1 MHGTS
6 SYGLGAAPAK
16 ASARDVR
23 LAWLIHAFTASGI
36 VAGMLA
42 LVAVIEGR
50 AEAAVEWLLVGTLID
65 TIDGPLAR
73 AWGAAEA
80 LPQIDG
86 HLLDT
91 VVDFVG
97 CVAVPLAFLWRFEL
111 LPAAASL
118 PILSVAFVT
127 SALWF
132 ARTDMMTEDS
142 WFNGFPTAWNLVV
155 PTMFLIN
162 GAPLVNGVIVMVLA
176 VLQLSNVKFV
186 HPGRVV
192 QLRPI
197 TLAVTA
203 TWLAAIAA
211 FTGTVGQDL
220 PWWGPVLLLVGP
232 AYQIVLTLRRTF
244 VDTQPP
250 PPPPA

>member
-1 MHGTS
+1 MPGTS
-6 SYGLGAAPAK
+6 PSGLGDAAR

-23 LAWLIHAFTASGI
+23 LAWLIHVFTASGI

-42 LVAVIEGR
+42 LFAVMERRPG
-50 AEAAVEWLLVGTLID
+50 AAIGWLVVGTVID
-65 TIDGPLAR
+65 TVDGPLAR

-111 LPAAASL
+111 LPAEVAL
-118 PILSVAFVT
+118 PVLSVAFVT

-132 ARTDMMTEDS
+132 ARTDMMTEDN

-162 GAPLVNGVIVMVLA
+162 GSPVVNGVIILALA
-176 VLQLSNVKFV
+176 VLQLTNVKFV

-192 QLRPI
+192 ELRPL
-197 TLAVTA
+197 TLAVTTA
-203 TWLAAIAA
+203 WMISIAVFA
-211 FTGTVGQDL
+211 GASFDL
-220 PWWGPVLLLVGP
+220 PWWGPAVLLIGP

-244 VDTQPP
+244 ADY
-250 PPPPA
+250 

>member
-1 MHGTS
+1 MGMHETS
-6 SYGLGAAPAK
+6 PYGFDASPAH

-42 LVAVIEGR
+42 LFAVMERR
-50 AEAAVEWLLVGTLID
+50 ADAAIGWLLVGTLID
-65 TIDGPLAR
+65 TVDGPLAR

-97 CVAVPLAFLWRFEL
+97 CVAVPLAFLWRFDL
-111 LPAAASL
+111 LPSEVAL
-118 PILSVAFVT
+118 PVLSVAFVT

-132 ARTDMMTEDS
+132 ARTDMMTEDN

-162 GAPLVNGVIVMVLA
+162 GSAAVNGVIIMVLA
-176 VLQLSNVKFV
+176 ILQLTNVKFV

-192 QLRPI
+192 ELRAL

-203 TWLAAIAA
+203 MWLVSVAVLV
-211 FTGTVGQDL
+211 GTTEEL
-220 PWWGPVLLLVGP
+220 PWWGPILLLIGP

-244 VDTQPP
+244 AEYSQA
-250 PPPPA
+250 PPAK

>member
-1 MHGTS
+1 MDAPS
-6 SYGLGAAPAK
+6 SYGLRAATAK
-16 ASARDVR
+16 ASATDVR

-42 LVAVIEGR
+42 LIAVVEGR
-50 AEAAVEWLLVGTLID
+50 AEAAIAWLLVGTLID
-65 TIDGPLAR
+65 TVDGPLAR

-97 CVAVPLAFLWRFEL
+97 CVVVPLAFVWRFEL
-111 LPAAASL
+111 LPSALAL
-118 PILSVAFVT
+118 PVLSVAFVT

-132 ARTDMMTEDS
+132 SRTDMMTEDN

-162 GAPLVNGVIVMVLA
+162 GNAVVNGVIVMVLA
-176 VLQLSNVKFV
+176 LLQLSNVKFV

-192 QLRPI
+192 ELRPI
-197 TLAVTA
+197 TLAVTSL
-203 TWLAAIAA
+203 WLVAIAVLA
-211 FTGTVGQDL
+211 EAIHDL
-220 PWWGPVLLLVGP
+220 PWWGPIVLLIGP
-232 AYQIVLTLRRTF
+232 AYQIGLTLHRTF
-244 VDTQPP
+244 GGSE
-250 PPPPA
+250 PADSSGA

>member
-1 MHGTS
+1 MDAHS
-6 SYGLGAAPAK
+6 PYGLRAASSK
-16 ASARDVR
+16 ASAGDVR
-23 LAWLIHAFTASGI
+23 LAWFIHAFTASGV
-36 VAGMLA
+36 VAGLLA
-42 LVAVIEGR
+42 LVAVVEGR
-50 AEAAVEWLLVGTLID
+50 AEAAIAWILVATLID
-65 TIDGPLAR
+65 TVDGPLAR

-97 CVAVPLAFLWRFEL
+97 CVVVPLAFVWRFEL
-111 LPAAASL
+111 LPGALAL
-118 PILSVAFVT
+118 PVLSVAFVT

-132 ARTDMMTEDS
+132 SRTDMMTEDN

-162 GAPLVNGVIVMVLA
+162 GATVVNALIVMALA
-176 VLQLSNVKFV
+176 LLQLSNVKFV

-192 QLRPI
+192 ELRPV

-203 TWLAAIAA
+203 FWLVAIAVLA
-211 FTGTVGQDL
+211 QAIHDV
-220 PWWGPVLLLVGP
+220 PWWGPIVLLVGP
-232 AYQIVLTLRRTF
+232 AYQCFLTVRRTF
-244 VDTQPP
+244 GDA
-250 PPPPA
+250 PPPARVD

>member
-1 MHGTS
+1 MHETS
-6 SYGLGAAPAK
+6 SYGFDASSPH

-23 LAWLIHAFTASGI
+23 LAWLIHAFTASGL

-42 LVAVIEGR
+42 LFAVMERR
-50 AEAAVEWLLVGTLID
+50 ADAAIGWLIVGTLID
-65 TIDGPLAR
+65 TVDGPLAR

-97 CVAVPLAFLWRFEL
+97 CVAVPLAFLWRFDL
-111 LPAAASL
+111 LPSQVTL
-118 PILSVAFVT
+118 PVLSVAFVT

-132 ARTDMMTEDS
+132 ARTDMMTGDN

-155 PTMFLIN
+155 PTMFLID
-162 GAPLVNGVIVMVLA
+162 GSPVVNGVIVMVLA
-176 VLQLSNVKFV
+176 LLQLSNIKFV

-192 QLRPI
+192 ELRTL
-197 TLAVTA
+197 TLAITA
-203 TWLAAIAA
+203 AWLVSIAVLA
-211 FTGTVGQDL
+211 GTTDEL
-220 PWWGPVLLLVGP
+220 PWWGPALLLIGP
-232 AYQIVLTLRRTF
+232 AYQIVISLRRTF
-244 VDTQPP
+244 ADYQPSHS
-250 PPPPA
+250 PPA